1 MLAQRNRVSAVN
13 VGPAE
18 GVAGSATGVEAGKP
32 KTERG
37 RERKASRNRTALTEN
52 ASLTAEL
59 PSMDLITPADAEGS
73 ESIRQAGNREM
84 LLFAQNEA
92 ALLRRQ
98 EALFRKASAWI
109 ANVPEARREGVRQAV
124 MVYARNVRA
133 WQTQAREQESAFLA
147 ARDRDQQARAR
158 FMLAEKSLTD
168 AAQKKRFG
176 FMGWAFRGRRAQALE
191 SVSQAA
197 EHAAAVREAL
207 HDQGLA
213 IHRYMRFHSEWRQS
227 LEEMMAFV
235 AEQSD

>member
-1 MLAQRNRVSAVN
+1 MFASTRKPSAVEA
-13 VGPAE
+13 VKMTSESVRSSTESAE
-18 GVAGSATGVEAGKP
+18 KEKRRKP
-32 KTERG
+32 RTPQTTEIG
-37 RERKASRNRTALTEN
+37 LS
-52 ASLTAEL
+52 
-59 PSMDLITPADAEGS
+59 SMDLITPADAEGS
-73 ESIRQAGNREM
+73 EAIMRAGNREM
-84 LLFAQNEA
+84 LLFAQNES

-109 ANVPEARREGVRQAV
+109 ANVPEDRREGVRQAV

-133 WQTQAREQESAFLA
+133 WQSQAQEQEAAFLS

-158 FMLAEKSLTD
+158 FMLAEKSLTE

-176 FMGWAFRGRRAQALE
+176 FMGLAFRRHRAQAQE
-191 SVSQAA
+191 NVSQAA

-213 IHRYMRFHSEWRQS
+213 IHRYMRFQSEWRQS

-235 AEQSD
+235 AEQVQ

>member
-1 MLAQRNRVSAVN
+1 MLASTRKPSTVEAVKTVSESALCGVE
-13 VGPAE
+13 PAE
-18 GVAGSATGVEAGKP
+18 KGDRRRARPAARRASEPSAQQGL
-32 KTERG
+32 
-37 RERKASRNRTALTEN
+37 S
-52 ASLTAEL
+52 
-59 PSMDLITPADAEGS
+59 SMDLISPADADGA
-73 ESIRQAGNREM
+73 ESIKRAGNREM
-84 LLFAQNEA
+84 LLFAQNES

-109 ANVPEARREGVRQAV
+109 ASVPEDRREGVRQAV

-133 WQTQAREQESAFLA
+133 WQAQAQEQESAFLA

-158 FMLAEKSLTD
+158 FMLAEKSLTE

-176 FMGWAFRGRRAQALE
+176 FMGVAFRRHRAQAQE
-191 SVSQAA
+191 CVSQAA

-213 IHRYMRFHSEWRQS
+213 IHRYMRFQSEWRQS

-235 AEQSD
+235 AEQVQ